1 MNLLRKV
8 SDLNYILH
16 LGYIFKDHSECK
28 GRYITS
34 KHSIVDAKRACKR
47 DNTCKCI
54 TNVECETKSTP
65 EDDEHGDFNL
75 YTGRA
80 VRSSV
85 GCSWSKTGIF
95 ILKFEQK

>member
-1 MNLLRKV
+1 M
-8 SDLNYILH
+8 
-16 LGYIFKDHSECK
+16 FKDHSDCK

-34 KHSIVDAKRACKR
+34 KKSIVDAKRACKR
-47 DNTCKCI
+47 DKTCKCI
-54 TNVECETKSTP
+54 SNVYCEKNN
-65 EDDEHGDFNL
+65 DDEHGDFNL
-75 YTGRA
+75 FKGGS